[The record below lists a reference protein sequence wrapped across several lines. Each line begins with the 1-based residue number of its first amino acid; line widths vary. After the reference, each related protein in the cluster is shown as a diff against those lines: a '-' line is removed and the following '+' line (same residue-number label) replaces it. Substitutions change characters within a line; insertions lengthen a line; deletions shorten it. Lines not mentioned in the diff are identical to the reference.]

1 MAANA
6 PDTPLIL
13 TPASQR
19 GLIEF
24 YKANASL
31 QAQHWNIKNQM
42 REIDL
47 LYMRE
52 KDWTTNNKRAQI
64 ANRYGD
70 ADKLDRKSTRLNS
83 SHG

>member
-13 TPASQR
+13 SPQSQR
-19 GLIEF
+19 GLIQF
-24 YKANASL
+24 YKTNASL

-70 ADKLDRKSTRLNS
+70 ADK
-83 SHG
+83 